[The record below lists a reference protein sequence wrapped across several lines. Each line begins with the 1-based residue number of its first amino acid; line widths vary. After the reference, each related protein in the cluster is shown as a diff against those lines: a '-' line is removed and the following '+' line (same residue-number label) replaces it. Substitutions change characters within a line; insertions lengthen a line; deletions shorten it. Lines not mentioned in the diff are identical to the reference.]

1 MTRNAPV
8 VGGSGLVGGNL
19 IRRLGDTPHWRVK
32 SLSRRPVDMAVP
44 VHYLA
49 ADLLDRTRLQA
60 SVRHVEGVVG
70 AIRIGCRGFTRGVM
84 NLIPRPGN
92 DAVN

>member
-1 MTRNAPV
+1 MQDAHQGQGTMTRNALV

-44 VHYLA
+44 VHHVA
-49 ADLLDRTRLQA
+49 ADLLDWNRLQA
-60 SVRHVEGVVG
+60 CAE
-70 AIRIGCRGFTRGVM
+70 
-84 NLIPRPGN
+84 
-92 DAVN
+92 